1 MIWPEIAIKKA
12 YRERL
17 PIAFDA
23 LFVSSSSANFNLS
36 LVSSADL
43 ISDP

>member
-23 LFVSSSSANFNLS
+23 FVCIIIICQLQPFVSND
-36 LVSSADL
+36 LVQ
-43 ISDP
+43 I